1 MVKLCIKKLAPIC
14 NMHVCQLHEYIDRG
28 EEMHQIAREV
38 FLKGGVKISYQKQLK
53 SNGLPDQLKAARK
66 FYVSRSNFWSCTF

>member
-1 MVKLCIKKLAPIC
+1 MVKLCVKKTPIC
-14 NMHVCQLHEYIDRG
+14 IYQLHVIDQG

-53 SNGLPDQLKAARK
+53 STGLPDQLKAARK